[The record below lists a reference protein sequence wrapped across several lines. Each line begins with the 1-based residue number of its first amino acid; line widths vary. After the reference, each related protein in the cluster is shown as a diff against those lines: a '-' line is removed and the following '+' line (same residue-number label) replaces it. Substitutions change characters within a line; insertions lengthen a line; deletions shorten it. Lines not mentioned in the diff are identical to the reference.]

1 MASSLI
7 NACED
12 LFGSAEIEQGAVF
25 GNVAAEQWTEAEYAD
40 LVLQLRA
47 ILPAED
53 DKKADVRLKKIN
65 WSCVAVGNHTAEE
78 AEVATKLLLHKID
91 KHRTLDEMLCIV
103 QKKGIQACLAE
114 KPKHPPNEYNL
125 FIKANLRMLKSQH
138 PELTWAELLRKAG
151 KKYKLLSAESKAV
164 YKQLAT
170 WAKVDYN
177 EQMKQ
182 YSFHNPAAETQHLSQ
197 KKANR
202 TITPYMDIG
211 SSTAELLRKAGKK
224 YKLLSAESKAV
235 YKQLATW
242 AKVDY
247 NEQMKQYS

>member
-1 MASSLI
+1 
-7 NACED
+7 
-12 LFGSAEIEQGAVF
+12 
-25 GNVAAEQWTEAEYAD
+25 
-40 LVLQLRA
+40 
-47 ILPAED
+47 
-53 DKKADVRLKKIN
+53 
-65 WSCVAVGNHTAEE
+65 
-78 AEVATKLLLHKID
+78 
-91 KHRTLDEMLCIV
+91 MLCIV
-103 QKKGIQACLAE
+103 QKKEIQACLAE

-170 WAKVDYN
+170 WAK
-177 EQMKQ
+177 
-182 YSFHNPAAETQHLSQ
+182 
-197 KKANR
+197 
-202 TITPYMDIG
+202 
-211 SSTAELLRKAGKK
+211 AELLRKAGKK